1 MRQGSKGSEGAQAPV
16 IFVATEPS
24 FIEQVQEKGFITESG
39 VYRYYG
45 PRNGMISDAIT
56 LVGGYMSFITWTLC
70 LQREGGTNNICEK
83 YDILNTFKNRKIKMH
98 FGPERMTLFSGWWTM
113 VIATAVQSNPRCFLH
128 ACKPAPPSGKPYA
141 WLVDVS

>member
-98 FGPERMTLFSGWWTM
+98 FWTGEND
-113 VIATAVQSNPRCFLH
+113 AFLR
-128 ACKPAPPSGKPYA
+128 
-141 WLVDVS
+141 LVDHGDRYSRPIQSKVLFACMQTGPSIRKTLCMAG